1 MSLSENSIVL
11 GSYEDIIENNKKPT
25 MLVFSYD
32 ADCCPST
39 KKFFD
44 DYNEKINKV
53 AKEYRDKLNYIF
65 INTGIV
71 NENEKKQVIEIA
83 KHYDIDYL
91 PSIVLLNHNGEMLKI
106 IVNDFDEQELL
117 DLIRSLI

>member
-1 MSLSENSIVL
+1 M
-11 GSYEDIIENNKKPT
+11 
-25 MLVFSYD
+25 
-32 ADCCPST
+32 
-39 KKFFD
+39 
-44 DYNEKINKV
+44 
-53 AKEYRDKLNYIF
+53 NYIF

-83 KHYDIDYL
+83 EHYDIDYL

-106 IVNDFDEQELL
+106 IVNDFNEQELL

>member
-1 MSLSENSIVL
+1 M
-11 GSYEDIIENNKKPT
+11 
-25 MLVFSYD
+25 
-32 ADCCPST
+32 
-39 KKFFD
+39 
-44 DYNEKINKV
+44 
-53 AKEYRDKLNYIF
+53 NYIF

-83 KHYDIDYL
+83 EHYDIDYL

>member
-1 MSLSENSIVL
+1 MNKFNKVFIILAMTLCVVGIVHTKGGFSSITKKLSLSENSIVL

-44 DYNEKINKV
+44 DYN
-53 AKEYRDKLNYIF
+53 
-65 INTGIV
+65 
-71 NENEKKQVIEIA
+71 
-83 KHYDIDYL
+83 
-91 PSIVLLNHNGEMLKI
+91 
-106 IVNDFDEQELL
+106 
-117 DLIRSLI
+117 